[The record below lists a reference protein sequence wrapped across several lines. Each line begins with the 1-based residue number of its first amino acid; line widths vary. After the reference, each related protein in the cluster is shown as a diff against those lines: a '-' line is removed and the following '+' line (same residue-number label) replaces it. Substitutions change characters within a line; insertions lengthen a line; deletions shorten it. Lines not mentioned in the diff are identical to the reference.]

1 MASILK
7 VDDLRGNAAAGN
19 ITITSEGGSATM
31 QLQQGVAKHF
41 AGYTSATSTSIVNSQ
56 SLNNSS
62 LTDNGTGT
70 TTFTLTNNMSQSKYP
85 IPDSGGD
92 NNGGYSSFIDD
103 AVMTTSSYRY
113 FTGNDSF
120 SQQDTN
126 FHSCMAFGDLA

>member
-7 VDDLRGNAAAGN
+7 VDEMQGVTSAGN
-19 ITITSEGGSATM
+19 ITITGEGGSATM

-41 AGYTSATSTSIVNSQ
+41 AGYKSATATAIVNSQ

-62 LTDNGTGT
+62 LTDNGTGD

-92 NNGGYSSFIDD
+92 NNAGYSSFIDD
-103 AVMTTSSYRY
+103 AVMTTSSYKY

-120 SQQDTN
+120 GTQDTN
-126 FHSCMAFGDLA
+126 FHSCMAMGDLA